1 MRNIKISFPFFIL
14 FVVLISI
21 QFSALAETPKER
33 RARWDKG
40 PRRINM
46 RPYPVAVRENY
57 KIFSKRCSKCHNLSR
72 PINSDYVLPDEWQRY
87 VKRMMR
93 KPGSGINKKDGK
105 KIYEFLIYDGSIR
118 KADLLEEKLNT
129 LSEEERKIQEDKVTE
144 IRSQYEQ

>member
-1 MRNIKISFPFFIL
+1 MQKFKVGFSTC
-14 FVVLISI
+14 VVLLVFLLI
-21 QFSALAETPKER
+21 QCSAIAETPEER

-57 KIFSKRCSKCHNLSR
+57 KVFSKKCSKCHNLSR

-118 KADLLEEKLNT
+118 KADLLEEKLSN
-129 LSEEERKIQEDKVTE
+129 LSDEERKAQENKIAE
-144 IRSQYEQ
+144 LKSQYEH